1 MGIVRNLF
9 QTALHLAAELEALI
23 SHPNDRLRLRRLYLR
38 TLRVKH
44 GEPLFIGRSFR
55 LLCPG
60 NLEIGDRCAIGDFVK
75 IINHVPVTI
84 GDDFIGSAGLHLE
97 TGDHDPVTLAPRARP
112 IVIGDRVWCGI
123 NVTIMAGVT
132 IGDDVVIGVGAVVCN
147 DIPSNTIAV
156 GIPAKPV
163 KRLDR
168 GKDQQLWTWVAPTPA
183 HRP

>member
-1 MGIVRNLF
+1 MGIISNLF
-9 QTALHLAAELEALI
+9 QTALYLASEFEALL
-23 SHPNDRLRLRRLYLR
+23 SQPNDRLSLRRFYLR
-38 TLRVKH
+38 VLKVRH
-44 GEPLFIGRSFR
+44 GEFLFIGRSFR

-60 NLEIGDRCAIGDFVK
+60 NLVLGERCAIGDFVK

-97 TGDHDPVTLAPRARP
+97 TGDHDPVTLAPQSRP

-132 IGDDVVIGVGAVVCN
+132 IGDDVVIGVGAVVCS
-147 DIPSNTIAV
+147 DIPSNSIAV
-156 GIPAKPV
+156 GVPAKPI

-168 GKDQQLWTWVAPTPA
+168 SRDQKIWTWVAPMPS
-183 HRP
+183 H